1 MSRRL
6 KGYRTV
12 SNSPAHTQV
21 VYPPP
26 PPPPPAPLLPFKQ
39 RSSVASGGTLAENQQ
54 AATAHTTINFYGSS
68 APSGYGLMPQAQPMF
83 AMPSSPVYAM
93 PTGAAIAQAPAY
105 QYAMP
110 TSAALAQAPAYQYAY
125 QTTAPVTQGT
135 TSVRRVTSLSQL
147 YSSTV
152 ATAPAYPQYQ
162 YAYPTAAPVS
172 QRTVS
177 FRRVGSTSQPCQ
189 VNTQIPAT
197 TTVQYAE
204 YPTVTQTPQGAT
216 TSVTRV
222 VSASQM

>member
-1 MSRRL
+1 MM
-6 KGYRTV
+6 
-12 SNSPAHTQV
+12 PPPMIIQ
-21 VYPPP
+21 PPP
-26 PPPPPAPLLPFKQ
+26 PP
-39 RSSVASGGTLAENQQ
+39 
-54 AATAHTTINFYGSS
+54 
-68 APSGYGLMPQAQPMF
+68 
-83 AMPSSPVYAM
+83 
-93 PTGAAIAQAPAY
+93 
-105 QYAMP
+105 
-110 TSAALAQAPAYQYAY
+110 QAPAYQYAY